1 MFVMWKSRTYDQR
14 LQDPTGT
21 DKGDYNRRTERGGV
35 KRKKFSVRDG
45 LRDWKLKPIR
55 MTNLYVALNHT
66 ESLDKESDHIMIKV
80 NIHNEDQ
87 KITTNVMIDSGAIIS
102 KNKVVSG
109 AIISKNKV
117 VSGVA
122 TQSQELAHQSFV
134 SGVTGAPGSKERGT
148 TAMGDKGY
156 LRCLA
161 WTSELDEGTHETIE
175 EIFVS
180 SGTMYCHSVTPEAC
194 YPDSWSSEFKY
205 LDD

>member
-1 MFVMWKSRTYDQR
+1 MRKIARAFKTTPITALEAELGLPPADLR
-14 LQDPTGT
+14 LHRIQHAYATHLLTLP
-21 DKGDYNRRTERGGV
+21 E
-35 KRKKFSVRDG
+35 
-45 LRDWKLKPIR
+45 
-55 MTNLYVALNHT
+55 NLPVLELCPDT
-66 ESLDKESDHIMIKV
+66 FPK
-80 NIHNEDQ
+80 
-87 KITTNVMIDSGAIIS
+87 TF
-102 KNKVVSG
+102 
-109 AIISKNKV
+109 ISKNKV

-122 TQSQELAHQSFV
+122 TQSQELSYQSFV
-134 SGVTGAPGSKERGT
+134 SGVTSAPGGKETGT
-148 TAMGDKGY
+148 TATGDRGY